1 MKKDAGLN
9 VITIDEIKE
18 LKTRFENLKEHL

>member
-18 LKTRFENLKEHL
+18 LKTRFDNLTEHL

>member
-18 LKTRFENLKEHL
+18 LKTRFDNLKEHL